1 MASVRMT
8 MELRSTL
15 KREAVA
21 AWDKVNQPIKPTP
34 DEQEFMHS
42 AFLESTF
49 VAAARAT
56 RASTEHLATYSID
69 NNTQRNMKSHLQ
81 SLDHKCSQMKYVC
94 GTPTHKDNGERDS
107 NRYSQHQHE
116 HYTIDFD
123 TSRLFPCMADTWNQ
137 AIYTSDLPS
146 DKVEKANSI
155 VHKYHTAREDFYNK
169 RKVFED
175 KIKNLLVQ
183 CNTVKQAIEAWPGIE
198 KLLPDEVIQKMHVK
212 QTRKQRAA
220 AVRQDVDFDATEANQ
235 AILTSNLL
243 GL

>member
-8 MELRSTL
+8 MDLRGKL

-34 DEQEFMHS
+34 TEQEFMHS
-42 AFLESTF
+42 AFLESNY

-56 RASTEHLATYSID
+56 RATTEHLATYSVD
-69 NNTQRNMKSHLQ
+69 NTIQRNMKAHLQ
-81 SLDHKCSQMKYVC
+81 SLDHKASQMKYVC
-94 GTPTHKDNGERDS
+94 GTPTHKDNGERDG
-107 NRYSQHQHE
+107 NRYAQHKNE
-116 HYTIDFD
+116 YYTIDFD
-123 TSRLFPCMADTWNQ
+123 TPRSFPCMSDTWNQ
-137 AIYTSDLPS
+137 AIYTSDLPA

-155 VHKYHTAREDFYNK
+155 IHKYHTARENFYNK
-169 RKVFED
+169 RNTFED

-198 KLLPDEVIQKMHVK
+198 KLLPDDVVQKMHVK

-220 AVRQDVDFDATEANQ
+220 AVREDVEFDATEANQ

>member
-8 MELRSTL
+8 MDLRSTL
-15 KREAVA
+15 KREAVT
-21 AWDKVNQPIKPTP
+21 AWDKVNSPITPTP
-34 DEQEFMHS
+34 DEQEFVHQ
-42 AFLESTF
+42 AFLGSNF
-49 VAAARAT
+49 VAAVNAT
-56 RASTEHLATYSID
+56 RATTEHLATYSID
-69 NNTQRNMKSHLQ
+69 NNLQRNMKNHVKNI
-81 SLDHKCSQMKYVC
+81 DYKCSEMKYTC
-94 GTPTHKDNGERDS
+94 GVPKHKDNGERDTY
-107 NRYSQHQHE
+107 NRSDNE
-116 HYTIDFD
+116 HYTFKFD
-123 TSRLFPCMADTWNQ
+123 TPRLFPCMSDTWSQ

-146 DKVEKANSI
+146 DKVEKANAI
-155 VHKYHTAREDFYNK
+155 IHKYHTAREEFYNK

-175 KIKNLLVQ
+175 KIKSLLTQ

-220 AVRQDVDFDATEANQ
+220 AVHQDVDFDATEANQ

>member
-8 MELRSTL
+8 MDLRSTL
-15 KREAVA
+15 KREAVS

-34 DEQEFMHS
+34 DEQEFMHK
-42 AFLESTF
+42 AFLESNF
-49 VAAARAT
+49 VAAANAT
-56 RASTEHLATYSID
+56 RATAENLATYSVD
-69 NNTQRNMKSHLQ
+69 NSTQRSMKSHVK
-81 SLDHKCSQMKYVC
+81 SLDFKSNQMKYIC
-94 GTPTHKDNGERDS
+94 GTPSHKDNGERDG
-107 NRYSQHQHE
+107 NRYGQTNE
-116 HYTIDFD
+116 YYTIDFD
-123 TSRLFPCMADTWNQ
+123 TSRLFPCMADSWNQ
-137 AIYTSDLPS
+137 AIYTSDLPA
-146 DKVEKANSI
+146 DKAEKANSI
-155 VHKYHTAREDFYNK
+155 IHKYHTAREDFYTK

-175 KIKNLLVQ
+175 KIKSLLTQ

>member
-8 MELRSTL
+8 MDLRSKL
-15 KREAVA
+15 KHEAVA

-34 DEQEFMHS
+34 AEQEFMHS

-49 VAAARAT
+49 VAAALAT
-56 RASTEHLATYSID
+56 RASTEHLATFSID
-69 NNTQRNMKSHLQ
+69 NTMQRNMKSHLK
-81 SLDHKCSQMKYVC
+81 SIDHKTSEMKYVC
-94 GTPTHKDNGERDS
+94 GTPVYNDNGERNNSRYNQNS
-107 NRYSQHQHE
+107 NEY
-116 HYTIDFD
+116 YTIHFD
-123 TSRLFPCMADTWNQ
+123 TPRLFPCMSDSWNQ
-137 AIYTSDLPS
+137 AIYTSDLPA

-155 VHKYHTAREDFYNK
+155 IHKYHTAREDFYSK

-198 KLLPDEVIQKMHVK
+198 KLLPDDVVQKMHVK

>member
-8 MELRSTL
+8 MDLRSTL
-15 KREAVA
+15 KREAVS
-21 AWDKVNQPIKPTP
+21 AWDKVNQPIKPTS
-34 DEQEFMHS
+34 DEQEFVHQ
-42 AFLESTF
+42 AFLDSNY
-49 VAAARAT
+49 VAAVN
-56 RASTEHLATYSID
+56 ASLPSAEHLITHSVDSTTYRRIKEHVKD
-69 NNTQRNMKSHLQ
+69 AN
-81 SLDHKCSQMKYVC
+81 HKLSEMRYVC
-94 GTPTHKDNGERDS
+94 GTPSHADNGERQRYGHDS
-107 NRYSQHQHE
+107 EY
-116 HYTIDFD
+116 YTFKFD
-123 TSRLFPCMADTWNQ
+123 TPRLFPCMGDSWSQ

-146 DKVEKANSI
+146 DKVEKANGMI
-155 VHKYHTAREDFYNK
+155 HKYHTAREQHYTK
-169 RKVFED
+169 RKEFEA
-175 KIKNLLVQ
+175 KIKNLLEQ